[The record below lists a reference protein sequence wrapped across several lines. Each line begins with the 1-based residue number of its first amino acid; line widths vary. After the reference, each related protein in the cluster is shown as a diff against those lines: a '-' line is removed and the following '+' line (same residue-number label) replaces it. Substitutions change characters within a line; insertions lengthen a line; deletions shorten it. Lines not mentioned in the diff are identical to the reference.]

1 MDSFQ
6 LKTGRR
12 IALVSLALACVSSP
26 VAWWMER
33 EHAEDSAVAM
43 AIEESQRLLA
53 QHPGAFS
60 ADPLVAASSGQK
72 AATAV
77 IGGLF
82 DIAELYD
89 RRGMKIAEAS
99 TSKGEL
105 IEGQVPSHGRPAYR
119 SSFYESL
126 ELPGGP
132 WVLRIFIPLRA
143 EHPVAET
150 GVRGYFEGVR
160 VIPDWQR
167 RQMLSGAMM
176 SAALVAL
183 AALLCGAVLYP
194 VVVHLTAEN
203 REKTRDLLRA
213 NISMM
218 EALGRAI
225 AKRDSD
231 TGAHNYRVAWIA
243 SRIAEQL
250 SWTGERMQ
258 ALIVGSF
265 LHDIG
270 KIAIPD
276 AILLKPGKLT
286 EDEFALMRTHVQQ
299 GEDIIGSIQ
308 ALGPANEVVCAHHEK
323 WDGSGYP
330 RGLRG
335 PQIPLSARIFAV
347 ADVYDALTSRRPYK
361 APMSFD
367 DAMAI
372 LGKGSGH
379 HFDPG
384 VIQVFEPLA
393 SEIFQRL
400 SAADETECR
409 KLLEGQLQRYFQIGP
424 RC

>member
-6 LKTGRR
+6 IKTSRR
-12 IALVSLALACVSSP
+12 IALVSLSLACISSP
-26 VAWWMER
+26 VAWWIER

-53 QHPGAFS
+53 QYPAAFS
-60 ADPLVAASSGQK
+60 SDSSILNDGGQK
-72 AATAV
+72 AATALT
-77 IGGLF
+77 GGLF

-89 RRGMKIAEAS
+89 RDGAKIAESS
-99 TSKGEL
+99 TTKGEL
-105 IEGQVPSHGRPAYR
+105 IEGQVPSHGRPSYE

-126 ELPGGP
+126 ELPGGS
-132 WVLRIFIPLRA
+132 WVLRIFVPLQA
-143 EHPVAET
+143 EQMTGVV

-160 VIPDWQR
+160 VIPEWQR

-176 SAALVAL
+176 SALLVAL

-203 REKTRDLLRA
+203 RQKARDILRA

-218 EALGRAI
+218 DALGRAI

-250 SWTGERMQ
+250 GFEGEQMQ
-258 ALIVGSF
+258 ALVVGSF

-286 EDEFALMRTHVQQ
+286 EEEFDLMRTHVHQ
-299 GEDIIGSIQ
+299 GEEIIGSIE
-308 ALGPANEVVCAHHEK
+308 ALRSASEVVCAHHEK
-323 WDGSGYP
+323 
-330 RGLRG
+330 
-335 PQIPLSARIFAV
+335 
-347 ADVYDALTSRRPYK
+347 
-361 APMSFD
+361 
-367 DAMAI
+367 
-372 LGKGSGH
+372 
-379 HFDPG
+379 
-384 VIQVFEPLA
+384 
-393 SEIFQRL
+393 
-400 SAADETECR
+400 
-409 KLLEGQLQRYFQIGP
+409 
-424 RC
+424 

>member
-6 LKTGRR
+6 IKTGRR
-12 IALVSLALACVSSP
+12 IAMVSLALACVSSP

-43 AIEESQRLLA
+43 AIEESQRLLE
-53 QHPGAFS
+53 QHPEAFS
-60 ADPLVAASSGQK
+60 GDPGVVAGSGQK
-72 AATAV
+72 AARALT
-77 IGGLF
+77 GGLF

-89 RRGMKIAEAS
+89 RNGRKIAESS
-99 TSKGEL
+99 TGKGEL
-105 IEGQVPSHGRPAYR
+105 IEGQVPSHGRPAYQT
-119 SSFYESL
+119 SFYESL
-126 ELPGGP
+126 ELPPGM
-132 WVLRIFIPLRA
+132 WVLRIFVPLHA
-143 EHPVAET
+143 EPLA
-150 GVRGYFEGVR
+150 GAGSVRGYFEGVR
-160 VIPDWQR
+160 VIPEWQR

-194 VVVHLTAEN
+194 VMVHLTSEN
-203 REKTRDLLRA
+203 RQKARDILRA

-218 EALGRAI
+218 EALGRAV

-243 SRIAEQL
+243 SRIAEQFGFK
-250 SWTGERMQ
+250 GEQMQ

-276 AILLKPGKLT
+276 AVLLKPGKLT
-286 EDEFALMRTHVQQ
+286 DEEFDLMRTHVRQ
-299 GEDIIGSIQ
+299 GEDIIGSIE
-308 ALGPANEVVCAHHEK
+308 ALGPASEVVCAHHEK

-330 RGLRG
+330 RGLQG
-335 PQIPLSARIFAV
+335 PLIPLSARIFAV

-361 APMSFD
+361 EPMAFD
-367 DAMAI
+367 DVMTI

-379 HFDPG
+379 HFDPD
-384 VIQVFEPLA
+384 VIRVFEPMA
-393 SEIFQRL
+393 SEIFQSL
-400 SAADETECR
+400 SAADESQCR
-409 KLLEGQLQRYFQIGP
+409 QLLDGQLQRYFQVMS
-424 RC
+424 

>member
-6 LKTGRR
+6 IKTARR
-12 IALVSLALACVSSP
+12 IALVSLALACISSP

-33 EHAEDSAVAM
+33 EHAEDAAVAM

-53 QHPGAFS
+53 QHPEAFS
-60 ADPLVAASSGQK
+60 GDPRLMAGSGQK
-72 AATAV
+72 AAMALT
-77 IGGLF
+77 GGLF

-89 RRGMKIAEAS
+89 RQGSKIAESS
-99 TSKGEL
+99 TTKGEL
-105 IEGQVPSHGRPAYR
+105 IEGQVPSHGRPGYQ

-126 ELPGGP
+126 ELPGGA
-132 WVLRIFIPLRA
+132 WALRIFVPLQG
-143 EHPVAET
+143 EQTPGVPD
-150 GVRGYFEGVR
+150 VRGYFEGVR
-160 VIPDWQR
+160 VIPEWQR
-167 RQMLSGAMM
+167 RQMLSGAMT
-176 SAALVAL
+176 SAMLVAL

-203 REKTRDLLRA
+203 RQKARDILRA

-243 SRIAEQL
+243 SRIAERL
-250 SWTGERMQ
+250 GLKGEQMQ

-276 AILLKPGKLT
+276 AVLLKPGKLT
-286 EDEFALMRTHVQQ
+286 DEEFDLMRTHVHQ
-299 GEDIIGSIQ
+299 GEEIIGSIE
-308 ALGPANEVVCAHHEK
+308 ALGPASEVVCAHHEK

-330 RGLRG
+330 RGLKG
-335 PQIPLSARIFAV
+335 VGIPLSARIFAV
-347 ADVYDALTSRRPYK
+347 ADVYDALSSRRPYK
-361 APMSFD
+361 APMAFD
-367 DAMAI
+367 DVMAI
-372 LGKGSGH
+372 LQQGRGH

-384 VIQVFEPLA
+384 VMQVFEPMA

-400 SAADETECR
+400 SAADETQCR
-409 KLLEGQLQRYFQIGP
+409 QLLQTQLERYFQVAS
-424 RC
+424 